1 MLCFGLLIFSL
12 PPVFCCQYYVVTDTG
27 LIEARYDAVEE
38 LLEDIEMF
46 TSLQSALVKFPDIE
60 KVITLSIQIPK

>member
-1 MLCFGLLIFSL
+1 M
-12 PPVFCCQYYVVTDTG
+12 FCYRYYIVTDTG

>member
-1 MLCFGLLIFSL
+1 MYLNPITCSII
-12 PPVFCCQYYVVTDTG
+12 TDTG

>member
-1 MLCFGLLIFSL
+1 M
-12 PPVFCCQYYVVTDTG
+12 FCYRYCIVTDTG

-60 KVITLSIQIPK
+60 KVITISIQIPK

>member
-1 MLCFGLLIFSL
+1 M
-12 PPVFCCQYYVVTDTG
+12 FCYRYYIVTDTG

-60 KVITLSIQIPK
+60 RVITLSIQIPK

>member
-1 MLCFGLLIFSL
+1 MYLNPLTCSII
-12 PPVFCCQYYVVTDTG
+12 TDTG

-60 KVITLSIQIPK
+60 RVITLSIQIPK

>member
-1 MLCFGLLIFSL
+1 MFN
-12 PPVFCCQYYVVTDTG
+12 YVERS

-38 LLEDIEMF
+38 LTDNVEMF

-60 KVITLSIQIPK
+60 RVISLCIQIPR

>member
-1 MLCFGLLIFSL
+1 MFYSIERN
-12 PPVFCCQYYVVTDTG
+12 

-38 LLEDIEMF
+38 LTENVEMF

-60 KVITLSIQIPK
+60 KVISLCIQIPR